1 MFHFLST
8 RTVSFRKVGIP
19 SEVPTSDKKAE
30 RCGVDGLRVA
40 DLSRPYHKG
49 VPDGKLFSTEY
60 TVRWL
65 CSLHYFGFDREE
77 EEICF
82 VFFLCASAVNSCG
95 YGFTRQCGFD
105 LNFFRNKIARKE
117 HSC

>member
-1 MFHFLST
+1 MFPFLSN
-8 RTVSFRKVGIP
+8 RTVSFRKIGIL

-60 TVRWL
+60 TVRWS
-65 CSLHYFGFDREE
+65 CSLNYLGFDREG
-77 EEICF
+77 EEIYF
-82 VFFLCASAVNSCG
+82 VFFCFASAVNSCG
-95 YGFTRQCGFD
+95 FD
-105 LNFFRNKIARKE
+105 QNFFINKNLKKSAFLLVF
-117 HSC
+117 C